1 MCFGITRVT
10 VTNSDGDVSVID
22 CDEGCSAPP
31 DRITPWNRV
40 RIRVKVLSLNLP
52 LSESLIGRSYVDV
65 CCSAG
70 ARNKSMVRNRSVVLP
85 SHGTGWDRPMA
96 QLPNSMACQVCSD
109 WNGATVRCI
118 SRWR

>member
-1 MCFGITRVT
+1 MT

-31 DRITPWNRV
+31 DRIIPWNRV
-40 RIRVKVLSLNLP
+40 RIRVGVLSLNLP

-70 ARNKSMVRNRSVVLP
+70 ARNKSMVRNRSVYFL
-85 SHGTGWDRPMA
+85 HMA
-96 QLPNSMACQVCSD
+96 QDGTAPWPNSQTAWHVKSVLI
-109 WNGATVRCI
+109 GLALR
-118 SRWR
+118 